1 MRYHTDSFIY
11 IYIYIS
17 HSNDF
22 DRKQDD
28 FYGLL
33 FNWSELILTDSAPCM
48 FMVNDEGTYIY
59 IYIYIYIDEDQTTIL
74 SLKL

>member
-1 MRYHTDSFIY
+1 MRYHTDSY

-33 FNWSELILTDSAPCM
+33 FNWSELILTGSAPCM
-48 FMVNDEGTYIY
+48 F
-59 IYIYIYIDEDQTTIL
+59 DEDQTTIL
-74 SLKL
+74 FLKL